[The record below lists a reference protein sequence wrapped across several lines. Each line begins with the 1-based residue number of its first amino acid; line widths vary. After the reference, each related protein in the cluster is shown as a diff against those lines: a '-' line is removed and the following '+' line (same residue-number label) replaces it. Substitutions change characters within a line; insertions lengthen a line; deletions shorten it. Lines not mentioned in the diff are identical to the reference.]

1 MSHQSSLFDNSSTSE
16 SHPSVRE
23 KSVQETSVQERIAA
37 LRTIIRKADYAYYV
51 EASPI
56 MDDREYDR
64 EYEELSRLENAH
76 PELITPDSPTQR
88 VSGQPI
94 KEFRNVRHEEPM
106 LSLQNTY
113 NREDVRDFDR
123 RVSEGLEGKAYNYWC
138 DLKYD
143 GVAMSLRYENGLLVL
158 GVTRGDGTTGDDITH
173 NIRTLP
179 SVPLRVN
186 PVMLNGS
193 PLLNF
198 EVRGEVYMRN
208 DDFLRINEE
217 REAAGEKLYANPRN
231 LTAGTLKLQDAREVT
246 KRPLQL
252 ACYFL
257 RLINTDTNQP
267 NNQTPTNQT
276 LVSQEDN
283 MRLLKEMGFP
293 IAQNSRLCA
302 GLEDVFAFID
312 EWEHRRET
320 LPFQTDG
327 AVVKVNTIQQQTEL
341 GAVGRFPRWAFAY
354 KYEAKKA
361 QTRLKSI
368 FLQIGRTG
376 VATPVADLE
385 PVLLAGS
392 TISRATLHNADFI
405 TELGV
410 REGDMVIIEKGGD
423 VIPKVSGVLAEQR
436 SSESVPYTF
445 PSECGCAFRQTLRRF
460 EGEAAYYCEFAGCPS
475 QVRGRLTHFCSR
487 TVMDIEGLGEK
498 AIDQLVEAGL
508 LSTIAD
514 IYHLHTKRAELLAL
528 ERWGEKKTDN
538 CLEAI
543 EKSKTQ
549 PFTKVLFGLG
559 VRFVGEE
566 TAKILAEHFGTI
578 EKLIDARVEELS
590 AVFGIGERT
599 ASAIAAWF
607 QTPSNQDLVRELANL
622 GLTMKYS
629 GTALAGIITP
639 IHGKTFVITGTLP
652 TMKRDDAKEL
662 IQRYGGKVAGSVSK
676 KTDFVLA
683 GEEAGSKL
691 EKAQEL
697 GLKVIDEAELLRMSS
712 VM

>member
-1 MSHQSSLFDNSSTSE
+1 MQHQSSLFDAPTHSVESS
-16 SHPSVRE
+16 P
-23 KSVQETSVQERIAA
+23 KA
-37 LRTIIRKADYAYYV
+37 LPDTRVEELRSILRKADYAYYV
-51 EASPI
+51 EASPVI
-56 MDDREYDR
+56 DDREYDR
-64 EYEELSRLENAH
+64 LYEELTHLESENPA
-76 PELITPDSPTQR
+76 LITPDSPTQR

-94 KEFRNVRHEEPM
+94 KEFQSVQHEEPM

-113 NREDVRDFDR
+113 NREEVQDFDR
-123 RVSEGLEGKAYNYWC
+123 RVREGLEGKPFEYWC

-158 GVTRGDGTTGDDITH
+158 GVTRGDGTTGDDITN

-179 SVPLRVN
+179 SVPLRVA
-186 PVMLNGS
+186 PVMLNGV
-193 PLLNF
+193 PLVNF

-208 DDFLRINEE
+208 SDFLRINEE
-217 REAAGEKLYANPRN
+217 REARGEKLYANPRN
-231 LTAGTLKLQDAREVT
+231 LTAGTLKLQDAREVK

-257 RLINTDTNQP
+257 RLTNPSSQAP
-267 NNQTPTNQT
+267 SNQAPSNQAPSNQ
-276 LVSQEDN
+276 LLLSQEDN

-293 IAQNSRLCA
+293 VAEGSRKCT
-302 GLEDVFAFID
+302 GLEEVFAFID
-312 EWEHRRET
+312 EWETRRET

-327 AVVKVNTIQQQTEL
+327 AVVKVNGIPQQTEL
-341 GAVGRFPRWAFAY
+341 GAVGRFPKWAFAY

-405 TELGV
+405 KELDI
-410 REGDMVIIEKGGD
+410 REGDTVVIEKGGD
-423 VIPKVSGVLAEQR
+423 VIPKVSSVVKELRTAEQQ
-436 SSESVPYTF
+436 EYAF
-445 PSECGCAFRQTLRRF
+445 PSECGCAFQQPLRRF
-460 EGEAAYYCEFAGCPS
+460 DGEAAYYCEFAGCPS
-475 QVRGRLTHFCSR
+475 QIRGRLTHFCSR

-514 IYHLHTKRAELLAL
+514 IYRLHTKRAELLAL
-528 ERWGEKKTDN
+528 ERWGEKKADN

-543 EKSKTQ
+543 EKSKEQ
-549 PFTKVLFGLG
+549 PFTKVLCGLG

-566 TAKILAEHFGTI
+566 TAKILAEHFGNV
-578 EKLIDARVEELS
+578 EQLMNARAEELS
-590 AVFGIGERT
+590 NVFGIGERT

-607 QTPSNQDLVRELANL
+607 QSEQNRRLVQELSEC
-622 GLTMKYS
+622 GLQTTFA
-629 GTALAGIITP
+629 GTALVGVVTP
-639 IHGKTFVITGTLP
+639 IQGKTFVITGTLP
-652 TMKRDDAKEL
+652 TMKREEAKEL

-676 KTDFVLA
+676 KTDFVVA
-683 GEEAGSKL
+683 GAEAGSKL

-697 GLKVIDEAELLRMSS
+697 GVKVISEEELVRMTA
-712 VM
+712 VE